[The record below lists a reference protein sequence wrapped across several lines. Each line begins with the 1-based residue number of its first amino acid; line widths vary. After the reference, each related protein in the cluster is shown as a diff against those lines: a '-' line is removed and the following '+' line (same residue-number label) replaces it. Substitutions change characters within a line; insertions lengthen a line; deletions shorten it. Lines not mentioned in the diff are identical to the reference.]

1 MAGALFGH
9 IHRDG
14 FMMLEVEERGTPVN
28 LNTFLVNSALSP
40 REKQNPSFR
49 AVQYRH
55 RAASRARQEHGTNAN
70 VGLQSFSV
78 RYLNLTE
85 VYASPKGTVPEW
97 RMEYDFANAY
107 GASSRAQPNSLLPP
121 DVQRVVHDI
130 FEVCS
135 LPRTVQEPLCL
146 SLPRSL
152 LPLSPHRV
160 GCRQPPCTCSS
171 MAHF

>member
-1 MAGALFGH
+1 
-9 IHRDG
+9 
-14 FMMLEVEERGTPVN
+14 MMLEVEERGTPVN

-55 RAASRARQEHGTNAN
+55 RAPSRARQEHGTNAN

-85 VYASPKGTVPEW
+85 VYASPQGTVPEW